1 MSIRV
6 SYGAGNERDVEFV
19 SDLTAGCIRT
29 DRSLQASLGFS
40 PEAVLY
46 VDDVE
51 VPDHTPLR
59 DGDRVKLF
67 TRANTKG

>member
-6 SYGAGNERDVEFV
+6 SYGAGNERDIEYVAG
-19 SDLTAGCIRT
+19 LTAGAIRA

-40 PEAVLY
+40 PESVMHVA
-46 VDDVE
+46 DVE
-51 VPDHTPLR
+51 VPNHTPLR
-59 DGDRVKLF
+59 DGDRVKFF